1 MEREVQVLR
10 RDMGRLFERP
20 RPVVRVGAYCRVS
33 TELEAQQS
41 SLDLQIMTF
50 KAQIA
55 LHAGWV
61 LADIYADDG
70 VSGTLA
76 SRRTEF
82 QRMIRDCEA
91 GKIDLILSKSISR
104 FARNLPDCIRTIR
117 RLCALGVGVYFEREG
132 LDTLAPNMELL
143 LNCLAAIAE
152 EESTSI
158 GQNLRWA
165 QERQNAAGKPCRMAA
180 YGYRKDENRDWI
192 VCPDEARRV
201 ALAFGMA
208 NRGESYAAIRAALN
222 ALEAEEA
229 TGRAWDQTTLG
240 SLLRNE
246 AYCGD
251 ILTNKHYSVAERGM
265 RKNRGERQQ
274 FYIEGHHAALVPR
287 AVFERVNDLMD
298 RRLLWKGRKLTA
310 DERRLL
316 DAALPMDMKGAT

>member
-1 MEREVQVLR
+1 MN
-10 RDMGRLFERP
+10 MK
-20 RPVVRVGAYCRVS
+20 RVAAYCRVS
-33 TELEAQQS
+33 TGMEAQEGSYETQVS
-41 SLDLQIMTF
+41 YYKTLIASDPNCLLVEVYGDRGASGRTVKRRPEF
-50 KAQIA
+50 K
-55 LHAGWV
+55 
-61 LADIYADDG
+61 
-70 VSGTLA
+70 
-76 SRRTEF
+76 
-82 QRMIRDCEA
+82 RMLRDCEA

-180 YGYRKDENRDWI
+180 YGYRKDEKKAWI